1 MYWIYRVYRWI
12 LSYCQA
18 KALGQSDCS
27 SHLIGLSERSVD
39 MFPVTADRSDPLPVL
54 PGSHRVV
61 EQLSGVEPTSSP
73 RWAWEGLYGAY
84 SASGEYLRGAT
95 GSLESLDQG
104 QRAFPEGSTEGCE
117 FPLSSA
123 FVRSTSFL
131 YVVPGVVPLAG
142 VTGGLVVSPP
152 AGAQPGDSVSHAP
165 VGVCGALKAPDD
177 SVYRSTSS
185 QPTSPTGGHL

>member
-27 SHLIGLSERSVD
+27 SHLISLSERSVD
-39 MFPVTADRSDPLPVL
+39 MFPVTADRGDSLPVL
-54 PGSHRVV
+54 PGPHGVV
-61 EQLSGVEPTSSP
+61 EQLSGVEPTS
-73 RWAWEGLYGAY
+73 RLDWGLEGLRRAY
-84 SASGEYLRGAT
+84 NASCGGSWGAT
-95 GSLESLDQG
+95 GSLKSLDQG
-104 QRAFPEGSTEGCE
+104 QRAFPEGPTEGCE
-117 FPLSSA
+117 FALSSA

-142 VTGGLVVSPP
+142 VRGLVVP
-152 AGAQPGDSVSHAP
+152 APTGAQPGDSVSHAP
-165 VGVCGALKAPDD
+165 VGIGGALKAPDD

-185 QPTSPTGGHL
+185 QPTSATGGHL